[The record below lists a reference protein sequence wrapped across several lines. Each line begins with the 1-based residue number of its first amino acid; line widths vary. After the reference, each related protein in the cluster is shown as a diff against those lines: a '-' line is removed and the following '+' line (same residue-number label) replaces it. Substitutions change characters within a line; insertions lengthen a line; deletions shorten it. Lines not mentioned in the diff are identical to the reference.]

1 MSRGYEFHGHTAD
14 ITIECWGQSLEDA
27 FEEAAVATFN
37 VILDPSTVDV
47 HDRVVVEVEG
57 IDLPELLVEWIGEL
71 IALIDIRRQFYS
83 EVDVE
88 YIKNTEE
95 GYRLRGKIGGE
106 NIDLEKHQTHT
117 EVKAMTY
124 ADMKVIQEND
134 RVELT
139 FTLDI

>member
-27 FEEAAVATFN
+27 FEEAAMATFN

-47 HDRVVVEVEG
+47 HDRVVVGVEG

-88 YIKNTEE
+88 CIKKTGEE
-95 GYRLRGKIGGE
+95 YRLRAKIGGE

-117 EVKAMTY
+117 
-124 ADMKVIQEND
+124 
-134 RVELT
+134 
-139 FTLDI
+139 